1 MRLKQSELMPRS
13 WSRRAIAILTS
24 SLVGWYGNMPLV
36 ESQAAQAQTTAHCHL
51 LPEVA
56 REKENLRKVGLNG
69 DVELQQQY
77 QTLVSQHAA
86 QLQECRRSNWPQNQA
101 IWLRLYPCD
110 IRPGALDFLMDRIVN
125 LGYNQ
130 VYVEVF
136 YNGQVLL
143 PMADNRTPW
152 PSVVRSPGTERI
164 DLLAEAIKKGRE
176 RGLKVYA
183 WMFTMNFGYTYSQ
196 LPDRELA
203 LARNGDNH
211 TSVSIHD
218 KAQQNT
224 GYNLRQGDSEQVF
237 IDPYNPQAK
246 RDYYNMLH
254 AVLQRQPDG
263 VLFDYVRYPRL
274 TGKASIASR
283 VQDLWIYGPASRQ
296 NLYGRA
302 LNQKGRELIHRF
314 LEQGFITVRDVQAV
328 DKLYPEEG
336 EPLWQGRQLDNIY
349 PTEQTRSEISE
360 ADETEEDETESD
372 EQVKARQAQLQLEL
386 WHLTVAH
393 AVQGILDFVKMASY
407 AAERQGIPTGVVF
420 FPSANKKIGQGF
432 DSRLQP
438 WDRFE
443 SSMEWHPMS
452 YGVCGDASCI
462 VSEVERVLSLA
473 PDNAQIQPVL
483 AGNWGRAIGNRPS
496 LEAQMQAIRQ
506 VAPQI
511 RTISHFAYSWQEPEI
526 DRDRM
531 ICNGR

>member
-1 MRLKQSELMPRS
+1 MPQGSS
-13 WSRRAIAILTS
+13 WTRRAIAFLTG
-24 SLVGWYGNMPLV
+24 SLVGLYGNMPLV
-36 ESQAAQAQTTAHCHL
+36 GSQAAQGITTAHCQL
-51 LPEVA
+51 LPAVA
-56 REKENLRKVGLNG
+56 REKENLRKVALNG
-69 DVELQQQY
+69 DNKAQQQY
-77 QTLVSQHAA
+77 QMMVNQHAA
-86 QLQECRRSNWPQNQA
+86 QLRACRRRTWPQNQA

-110 IRPGALDFLMDRIVN
+110 VQPGALDFLMDRLVN

-136 YNGQVLL
+136 YDGQVLL

-164 DLLAEAIKKGRE
+164 DLFAEAIKKGRE

-183 WMFTMNFGYTYSQ
+183 WMFTMNFGYIYSQ

-203 LARNGDNH
+203 LARNGENH
-211 TSVSIHD
+211 TSVSIHE
-218 KAQQNT
+218 KAQQST
-224 GYNLRQGDSEQVF
+224 RYNLREGDSEHVF

-254 AVLQRQPDG
+254 AVLQRRPDG

-283 VQDLWIYGPASRQ
+283 VQDLWIYGQASRQ
-296 NLYGRA
+296 NLYRRA

-314 LEQGFITVRDVQAV
+314 LEQGFITVPDLRAV
-328 DKLYPEEG
+328 DKLYPQEG
-336 EPLWQGRQLDNIY
+336 EPLWQGRKLDNIY
-349 PTEQTRSEISE
+349 PAEQTESEKPQE
-360 ADETEEDETESD
+360 DETVDETESY

-452 YGVCGDASCI
+452 YGVCGNASCI
-462 VSEVERVLSLA
+462 VSEVQRVLSLA
-473 PDNAQIQPVL
+473 PHNAQIQPVL
-483 AGNWGRAIGNRPS
+483 AGNWGRSVRNRPS

-531 ICNGR
+531 LCQGR

>member
-1 MRLKQSELMPRS
+1 
-13 WSRRAIAILTS
+13 
-24 SLVGWYGNMPLV
+24 MPLV
-36 ESQAAQAQTTAHCHL
+36 GSQAAQAITTAHCQL
-51 LPEVA
+51 LPAAA
-56 REKENLRKVGLNG
+56 REKENLRKVALEG
-69 DVELQQQY
+69 DKKAEQQY
-77 QTLVSQHAA
+77 QIMVKQHAS
-86 QLQECRRSNWPQNQA
+86 QLRACRRRNWPQNQA

-110 IRPGALDFLMDRIVN
+110 VQPGALDFLMDRIVN

-130 VYVEVF
+130 VYVEAF
-136 YNGQVLL
+136 YDGQVLL

-152 PSVVRSPGTERI
+152 PSIVRSPGTERI
-164 DLLAEAIKKGRE
+164 DLLAEAIKKGRS

-196 LPDRELA
+196 LPDREVA

-274 TGKASIASR
+274 MGKASIASR
-283 VQDLWIYGPASRQ
+283 VQDLWIYGQASRQ
-296 NLYGRA
+296 NLYRRA

-314 LEQGFITVRDVQAV
+314 LEQGFITVPDIREV

-336 EPLWQGRQLDNIY
+336 EPLWQGRKLDNIY
-349 PTEQTRSEISE
+349 PAEQTESEKPQE
-360 ADETEEDETESD
+360 DETVDETESD
-372 EQVKARQAQLQLEL
+372 EQVKARQAQLQVEL
-386 WHLTVAH
+386 WQLTVAH

-407 AAERQGIPTGVVF
+407 AAESKGIPTGVVF
-420 FPSANKKIGQGF
+420 FPSANKAIGQGF

-462 VSEVERVLSLA
+462 VSEVKRVLSLA

-483 AGNWGRAIGNRPS
+483 AGNWGRALRNRPS
-496 LEAQMQAIRQ
+496 LEVQMQAIRQ

-526 DRDRM
+526 DRKRM
-531 ICNGR
+531 ICDRR